1 MTDPDEEFWW
11 WILMTDPYDGF
22 SWRILIRIQI
32 HSTTFYLRILNI
44 FDTWVFVVIKAIKDI
59 PDHPDLPDGHHDV
72 WHHYH
77 STIFHL
83 RIPKIYYIWVFFA
96 IKAIK
101 NIPILGGHSW
111 SSWSSWWISR
121 WLESPSLIRICS
133 EVSKNIWYVASW
145 MLNVDIKAVE
155 LQLRIGYI

>member
-72 WHHYH
+72 WHHYN
-77 STIFHL
+77 STTFL
-83 RIPKIYYIWVFFA
+83 PRIPKIYDTWAFVA
-96 IKAIK
+96 IRAIK

-111 SSWSSWWISR
+111 SSWSSWWSSWCLASLPFNYIS
-121 WLESPSLIRICS
+121 S
-133 EVSKNIWYVASW
+133 EDFQNIWY
-145 MLNVDIKAVE
+145 MGICCN
-155 LQLRIGYI
+155 